1 MLLLKYIQRD
11 ELPERLPDILAL
23 FRELSEPSTAL
34 ERFEAI
40 LRYLMSGTDRISRD
54 QLRDIVIH
62 TLQSP
67 GESLMPTIAE
77 QLRQEGRDEGR
88 EEGELIGQIRT
99 LEGILGRELSS
110 RETLSAL
117 PREELKRMADELAAD
132 VRK

>member
-34 ERFEAI
+34 ERFEAV

-77 QLRQEGRDEGR
+77 QLRQEGR